1 MTTQAGCT
9 KSLLLF
15 SSHPS
20 SENVRESLE
29 LSKVTI
35 HKSTPSQKP
44 ELLPWA
50 LGASGSQSSLSAPDF
65 WWSIPCTASGQRA
78 CPYSCWASMR
88 GACTGT
94 DYGWMEETSNTGN
107 CMIEVSA
114 KLLIDKSGRRGVPWG
129 TRVFPMLGLPCCP
142 TDLPRSPQIWLPLES
157 EVSATASLARFHCS
171 LSLPF
176 TQHITAHLLSAP
188 PSGSHTYSPYTPKVS
203 WCILWVPAAPC
214 LPSWETPHPTH
225 GDQALQ
231 KSEWILK
238 LTGHHSRTRLT

>member
-94 DYGWMEETSNTGN
+94 DYGWMEETSNAGN

-114 KLLIDKSGRRGVPWG
+114 KLLIDKSGREGCAMGHPGVPHAR
-129 TRVFPMLGLPCCP
+129 TPLLPHRSSKIP
-142 TDLPRSPQIWLPLES
+142 PDL
-157 EVSATASLARFHCS
+157 AS
-171 LSLPF
+171 
-176 TQHITAHLLSAP
+176 
-188 PSGSHTYSPYTPKVS
+188 
-203 WCILWVPAAPC
+203 
-214 LPSWETPHPTH
+214 
-225 GDQALQ
+225 
-231 KSEWILK
+231 
-238 LTGHHSRTRLT
+238 SRK